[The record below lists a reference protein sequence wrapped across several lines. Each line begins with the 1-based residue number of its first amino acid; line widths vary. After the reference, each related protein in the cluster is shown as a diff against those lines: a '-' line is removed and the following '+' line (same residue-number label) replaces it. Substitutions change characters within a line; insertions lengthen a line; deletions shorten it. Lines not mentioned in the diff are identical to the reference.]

1 MKNSRLV
8 YSTEQGGKV
17 NNEQEPEQ
25 PQLQGDGIVRLRL
38 ETKGRKGAG
47 VTIVNGIPLPND
59 ELKKLAKEL
68 KKLCGTGG
76 SIKNGEVEIQG
87 DNREKIRPFLEK
99 KGFKVKG

>member
-17 NNEQEPEQ
+17 SEENKSAE
-25 PQLQGDGIVRLRL
+25 PQLDGDGIVRLRL

-47 VTIVNGIPLPND
+47 VSIVNGVPLPNT

-68 KKLCGTGG
+68 KKACGTGG
-76 SIKNGEVEIQG
+76 SIKDGEIEIQG
-87 DNREKIRPFLEK
+87 DNREKIRTFLEK
-99 KGFKVKG
+99 KGFTVKG